1 MTFWPLIRL
10 LPKETHFRFVSLA
23 PIAAAL
29 SGLLVL
35 ASCASFVIIGL
46 NLGIDFKGGTLI
58 EVTTPGPAPLGQ
70 LRAALN
76 GYTGGFA
83 DGFQK
88 SGRSPAEV
96 PPNWPEEVQE
106 AQKDY
111 AAKLDR
117 MIVCCEVLEEVEE
130 TEGLDAETIQNARDN
145 ALFATAEHQRTL
157 DVLLAAVWRSAQQ

>member
-1 MTFWPLIRL
+1 MT
-10 LPKETHFRFVSLA
+10 E
-23 PIAAAL
+23 
-29 SGLLVL
+29 
-35 ASCASFVIIGL
+35 
-46 NLGIDFKGGTLI
+46 DFSVN
-58 EVTTPGPAPLGQ
+58 EREEPAPAITDAQCLDAAREYAAQHGESFDAMWSQ
-70 LRAALN
+70 FDPMLREQFISEWRAVLECA
-76 GYTGGFA
+76 GV
-83 DGFQK
+83 

>member
-1 MTFWPLIRL
+1 MEDLLMDDPTKPLPALPAMYVVFSDNGEHIRWWS
-10 LPKETHFRFVSLA
+10 RSA
-23 PIAAAL
+23 PSWGEEAGFAAA
-29 SGLLVL
+29 GATVH
-35 ASCASFVIIGL
+35 
-46 NLGIDFKGGTLI
+46 
-58 EVTTPGPAPLGQ
+58 
-70 LRAALN
+70 AL
-76 GYTGGFA
+76 YSV
-83 DGFQK
+83 

-96 PPNWPEEVQE
+96 PPNWPDDVQE

-157 DVLLAAVWRSAQQ
+157 DALCAAVWRSAQQ

>member
-1 MTFWPLIRL
+1 M
-10 LPKETHFRFVSLA
+10 SDA
-23 PIAAAL
+23 PR
-29 SGLLVL
+29 S
-35 ASCASFVIIGL
+35 
-46 NLGIDFKGGTLI
+46 
-58 EVTTPGPAPLGQ
+58 PAPAPTFSREELAKIIKPLLSPASDPRSADRLADAILAQ
-70 LRAALN
+70 
-76 GYTGGFA
+76 GF
-83 DGFQK
+83 

-157 DVLLAAVWRSAQQ
+157 DVLLAAVWRSAQPHD

>member
-1 MTFWPLIRL
+1 MSVNER
-10 LPKETHFRFVSLA
+10 E
-23 PIAAAL
+23 
-29 SGLLVL
+29 
-35 ASCASFVIIGL
+35 
-46 NLGIDFKGGTLI
+46 
-58 EVTTPGPAPLGQ
+58 EPAPAITAADIGF
-70 LRAALN
+70 LRDMATDWNAE
-76 GYTGGFA
+76 GEISEKYGGVDEERGGIWRKNTESCRRLSAHASRLADVLESFA
-83 DGFQK
+83 
-88 SGRSPAEV
+88 GRSPAEV

-157 DVLLAAVWRSAQQ
+157 DVLLAAVWRSAQPHD